1 MDRDGGQGMC
11 RADGNQ
17 VNDKLLIL
25 LGGGVAVGAVA
36 AAFVLRPL
44 PEAEPGDA
52 PLASAVEQAAP
63 QGDPGEAAAI
73 PDGPRLAQLAVEA
86 DGMALIFGRAEPGAE
101 VSVLVDGAEVDRTT
115 ADPSGSFQSF
125 PALGYSDSP
134 RMLAFLG
141 DPEGAARPSPESY
154 VIGAN
159 PAPAPDAGAEAPDL
173 ASAAPESA
181 AAAVPDPVPPGPLQ
195 DADAPDAEA
204 PGIQTAP
211 AEAPAQAAR
220 AGDAPDAATPDSAAG
235 VSGDA
240 HDPAP
245 VSDRAR
251 DGAEEAQYPA
261 PTAPVEVADM
271 AAPEGESRP
280 APSTGGAEATP
291 PEAAP
296 QEAPVT
302 AAPAPGVA
310 STPPAAPE
318 DPAPAPDAPDAA
330 APAEDRPTAP
340 GPVLALGQ
348 DGARVMQPNLPD
360 GTPPEVMDSV
370 ALDTITY
377 DPEGDVVL
385 SGRADNPGFV
395 RVYLDNQPVGT
406 LTVEEDGS
414 WRTDLPQVD
423 TGVYTLR
430 IDEVDPS
437 GEVVSRI
444 ESPFRREDPEQ
455 VAEAMAEETA
465 DPDFAV
471 ATRTVQPGNTLW
483 AFAEDRYGAGILY
496 VEVFEANR
504 DRIRDPD
511 LIYPGQVFTLPEVAQ

>member
-1 MDRDGGQGMC
+1 
-11 RADGNQ
+11 
-17 VNDKLLIL
+17 
-25 LGGGVAVGAVA
+25 
-36 AAFVLRPL
+36 
-44 PEAEPGDA
+44 
-52 PLASAVEQAAP
+52 
-63 QGDPGEAAAI
+63 
-73 PDGPRLAQLAVEA
+73 
-86 DGMALIFGRAEPGAE
+86 
-101 VSVLVDGAEVDRTT
+101 
-115 ADPSGSFQSF
+115 
-125 PALGYSDSP
+125 
-134 RMLAFLG
+134 
-141 DPEGAARPSPESY
+141 
-154 VIGAN
+154 
-159 PAPAPDAGAEAPDL
+159 
-173 ASAAPESA
+173 
-181 AAAVPDPVPPGPLQ
+181 
-195 DADAPDAEA
+195 
-204 PGIQTAP
+204 
-211 AEAPAQAAR
+211 
-220 AGDAPDAATPDSAAG
+220 
-235 VSGDA
+235 
-240 HDPAP
+240 
-245 VSDRAR
+245 
-251 DGAEEAQYPA
+251 
-261 PTAPVEVADM
+261 
-271 AAPEGESRP
+271 
-280 APSTGGAEATP
+280 
-291 PEAAP
+291 
-296 QEAPVT
+296 
-302 AAPAPGVA
+302 
-310 STPPAAPE
+310 
-318 DPAPAPDAPDAA
+318 
-330 APAEDRPTAP
+330 
-340 GPVLALGQ
+340 
-348 DGARVMQPNLPD
+348 RVMQPNLPD

-455 VAEAMAEETA
+455 VAAAMAEETA